1 MNVQDLIIFQE
12 VARSGSINQ
21 AATAMNYSQSN
32 VTSRI
37 KKLEHDLHVTLFYRH
52 QKGVTLTNEGKELLP
67 YAQKII
73 SLTDQMKMLA
83 SDTKRVTGTLDI
95 ASVETVIGLPTI
107 LSAYIKAYDSVDVTL
122 STGVTSELRDKV
134 LNFELDGAFVTKGSM
149 TNDPKL
155 QEVPVFDERLVLL
168 SNAPNATVEDVLE
181 QPILRFSEGCMYREK
196 LNDYLE
202 ATGRKPKRAMELGTL
217 ETTLISVISGLGVA
231 YLPYEAVTEY
241 IEKGSLYATEIP
253 EAYSQISTV
262 FIYRKEDYVTPALKK
277 FIQTIEDVRERT
289 MYKNEKKE
297 GIEEKK

>member
-37 KKLEHDLHVTLFYRH
+37 KKLERDLHVTLFYRH

-73 SLTDQMKMLA
+73 SLTDQMKILA
-83 SDTKRVTGTLDI
+83 SDTKRVTGALDI

-107 LSAYIKAYDSVDVTL
+107 LSAYIKAYDAVDVTL

-134 LNFELDGAFVTKGSM
+134 LHFELDGAFVTKGSM

-155 QEVPVFDERLVLL
+155 QEVAVFDERLVLL
-168 SNAPNATVEDVLE
+168 SNRPNATVEEVLE

-217 ETTLISVISGLGVA
+217 ETTLISVVSGLGVA

-253 EAYSQISTV
+253 EAYSRISTV
-262 FIYRKEDYVTPALKK
+262 FIYRKDDYVTPALKK
-277 FIQTIEDVRERT
+277 FIQTIEHVRERMT
-289 MYKNEKKE
+289 EPMYKNE
-297 GIEEKK
+297 